1 MNVNTKEKYDTETKK
16 TQITL
21 ILFLTHF
28 VKIIQIRSFFWSV
41 FSHSRTEYGEI
52 SVFSPNAGKYGPE
65 EIPYLDTF
73 HEVTILATQ
82 MLISSIKNFK
92 LLSRLT

>member
-41 FSHSRTEYGEI
+41 FSHIRTEYGEI
-52 SVFSPNAGKYGPE
+52 RIISPHSARMPENTDQKKLRMWTLSTQRKAGLIFSVSKDPSK
-65 EIPYLDTF
+65 
-73 HEVTILATQ
+73 
-82 MLISSIKNFK
+82 
-92 LLSRLT
+92 